1 MKRLSLKIST
11 ATVFVATDG
20 SQHNNKKDA
29 ETHSV
34 HLHLHEVLS
43 AEGAGV
49 ALLQNFTSVSN
60 AVDAIRG
67 AAAELKQTPDSIVG
81 MLIARY
87 GNACPKVTN
96 TETDGVTATAEAPID
111 PATLRNARKL
121 VNESVGKKGKKSN
134 ALIEALALVARA
146 DAAKQAARQA
156 GKVAKAVGATTPSA
170 APAQKRVPRAK
181 PAAPTNTGGTE
192 MSLEQATAIYEA
204 SKSKRGKKSEEFNNA
219 KAIVLAA
226 QASTP
231 PPAEKNTAKPDAVKP
246 PAPGALPTAAPA
258 VAAPPVQGL
267 PPFPLG
273 NGTPLG

>member
-1 MKRLSLKIST
+1 MKKFSLKIST

-34 HLHLHEVLS
+34 HLHLHEALS
-43 AEGAGV
+43 SEGAGV
-49 ALLQNFTSVSN
+49 SLLHNFAAVSN

-67 AAAELKQTPDSIVG
+67 AASELKQTPDNVVG

-87 GNACPKVTN
+87 GNACPKA
-96 TETDGVTATAEAPID
+96 TETSDVTATAEAPID

-146 DAAKQAARQA
+146 DAAKQAAKQA
-156 GKVAKAVGATTPSA
+156 GKVAKAAGATTQAA
-170 APAQKRVPRAK
+170 APAQKRAPRAK
-181 PAAPTNTGGTE
+181 PAAPVNTGNTE

-246 PAPGALPTAAPA
+246 PAPGALPTTAPAPAAPT
-258 VAAPPVQGL
+258 VPGL